1 MPSGGRGVVMRPL
14 AMYAPGCQNSW
25 PPLECTDIMNLMFR
39 LRWTRSMMFCD
50 SGSDS
55 SAGPWN
61 VSLMQLVD
69 APS

>member
-1 MPSGGRGVVMRPL
+1 
-14 AMYAPGCQNSW
+14 MYAPGCQNSW
-25 PPLECTDIMNLMFR
+25 PPLECTDMKNLMLGLFSTSQIAF
-39 LRWTRSMMFCD
+39 LD

-55 SAGPWN
+55 LAGPWN